1 MKFLFDFFPVV
12 LFFVI
17 FKSHD
22 DQVEGMVAA
31 TGALIA
37 ATIVQVAFN
46 WFRHKKIEKMHIITL
61 VLVVIFGGATIYFK
75 DPNFLIWKV
84 TIANWLF
91 AIVFYASHFIG
102 NKTPLVKRMMQAS
115 ITMPDEAWQRLSISW
130 VLFFAL
136 TGIINLIVAHFF
148 SFDIW
153 VDFKLFGILGLTF
166 AFVILQGLFLSKF
179 IKDDDINKEQTESA
193 KLPSEEQ
200 NTIRSTTKL

>member
-1 MKFLFDFFPVV
+1 MKFLFDFFPVA
-12 LFFVI
+12 LFFII

-37 ATIVQVAFN
+37 ATVVQVTFN
-46 WFRHKKIEKMHIITL
+46 WFRHKKVEKMHIITL

-102 NKTPLVKRMMQAS
+102 NKTPIVKRMMQANIS
-115 ITMPDEAWQRLSISW
+115 MPDHAWQRLSISW
-130 VLFFAL
+130 VLFFVL
-136 TGIINLIVAHFF
+136 TGVINLIVAHFY

-166 AFVILQGLFLSKF
+166 AFVIIQGIFLSKF
-179 IKDDDINKEQTESA
+179 IKEEDINDVATQKIKAQ
-193 KLPSEEQ
+193 PEE
-200 NTIRSTTKL
+200 

>member
-12 LFFVI
+12 LFFII

-22 DQVEGMVAA
+22 NQVDGMIAA

-37 ATIVQVAFN
+37 ATVVQVAFN

-102 NKTPLVKRMMQAS
+102 NKTPLVKRMMQAN
-115 ITMPDEAWQRLSISW
+115 ITMPDHAWQRLSISW

-136 TGIINLIVAHFF
+136 TGVINLIVAHFY

-166 AFVILQGLFLSKF
+166 AFVIIQGIFLSKF
-179 IKDDDINKEQTESA
+179 IKEEDINEVATQKIEAQ
-193 KLPSEEQ
+193 PEE
-200 NTIRSTTKL
+200 